1 VRGDGSRFTQQIGE
15 PMAVTAVSR
24 FERFFRTV
32 AGLDVDKDDLRR
44 YIDFVNEQLYDL
56 VLIGEATAKANGRD
70 IIEPHDLPITKGLQE
85 RIHEFQKLDG
95 DIDLQSVL
103 DQITAWPPMTLSCSE
118 ETVARYGPIVGGVSI
133 ALARTMKTIDPD
145 LKNPATEHW
154 DRAMAVF
161 DLLL

>member
-1 VRGDGSRFTQQIGE
+1 
-15 PMAVTAVSR
+15 MAVTAVSR

-44 YIDFVNEQLYDL
+44 YTGFVNEQLYDL
-56 VLIGEATAKANGRD
+56 VLIGETKARANGRD
-70 IIEPHDLPITKGLQE
+70 VIEPHDLPITKGLQE

-103 DQITAWPPMTLSCSE
+103 DQITAWPPMTLSCSD
-118 ETVARYGPIVGGVSI
+118 ETIARYGPIVGGVSI
-133 ALARTMKTIDPD
+133 ALARTMKTVDPD
-145 LKNPATEHW
+145 LKNPGTADWE
-154 DRAMAVF
+154 RAMAVF